1 MKEIGVIFRIS
12 LLLMLVCGLG
22 YPLALTGISQAAMPG
37 KSNGSL
43 VYDRQG
49 NVIGSELIGQRF
61 RDPRLFQGRESS
73 IKYDAAGSGSPNE
86 APSNPD
92 LLKRMKASI
101 EKWKEENPDVPISK
115 LPVDLVTN
123 SASGL
128 DPDISPDGAMAQIPR
143 ISRLTGLPEKEL
155 VQLVHQHTKSDFLSE
170 PRVNVLLLNIDLKE
184 KLK

>member
-61 RDPRLFQGRESS
+61 RDPRLFKEGNPASS
-73 IKYDAAGSGSPNE
+73 MMPQD
-86 APSNPD
+86 
-92 LLKRMKASI
+92 
-101 EKWKEENPDVPISK
+101 
-115 LPVDLVTN
+115 
-123 SASGL
+123 L
-128 DPDISPDGAMAQIPR
+128 DPQTKRRQIP
-143 ISRLTGLPEKEL
+143 IC
-155 VQLVHQHTKSDFLSE
+155 
-170 PRVNVLLLNIDLKE
+170 
-184 KLK
+184 